1 MAQQHDKEKV
11 QLSCLVVCDCVVA
24 GFQRFPLS
32 ILISCSLQSTL
43 AFGSSQIIIK
53 KKPTNVFALENNS
66 LSLKNPHSL
75 GKQLSECLEVEIV
88 WRNGCFSQVKV
99 YISNL
104 LHSGLAAH
112 EPRQIQIYM
121 EEKKS
126 SPSIVTL
133 LFLYIYTYMCVCMYM
148 CLCSCTCDI
157 HVYI

>member
-1 MAQQHDKEKV
+1 MARQHDKEKV
-11 QLSCLVVCDCVVA
+11 QLSCLVVCDC
-24 GFQRFPLS
+24 GSRFPKVSFINSYFLFITVNTCLWFVS
-32 ILISCSLQSTL
+32 NN
-43 AFGSSQIIIK
+43 K
-53 KKPTNVFALENNS
+53 KNPTTVFALENNS

-88 WRNGCFSQVKV
+88 WRNGCFSQAKV

-157 HVYI
+157 HVYM

>member
-1 MAQQHDKEKV
+1 MARQHNKEKV
-11 QLSCLVVCDCVVA
+11 HLSCLVVCDCVVA

-43 AFGSSQIIIK
+43 AFCSSQILK
-53 KKPTNVFALENNS
+53 KTPL
-66 LSLKNPHSL
+66 LSLLLRTILYPWKIHSL

-88 WRNGCFSQVKV
+88 WRNGCFSQAKV

-157 HVYI
+157 HVYM